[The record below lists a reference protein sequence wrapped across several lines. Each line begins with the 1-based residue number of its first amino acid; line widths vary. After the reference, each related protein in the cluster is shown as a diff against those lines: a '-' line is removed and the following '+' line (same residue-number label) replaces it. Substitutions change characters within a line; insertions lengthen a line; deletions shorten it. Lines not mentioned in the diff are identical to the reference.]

1 MERYIIQGG
10 KRLRCG
16 HTTGSCAAAAAKAAA
31 TMLLG
36 GEDVVRV
43 RLDTPKGWVLEL
55 PVLQVDRAMSEVS
68 CAIEKDGGD
77 DPDVT
82 HGLLIHAKVNRIKG
96 GIKVLG
102 GEGVGR
108 VTLPGLACAVGDA
121 AINPVPRE
129 MIRKNLE
136 EVARIYGYE
145 GGLSVE
151 ISVPGG
157 KETARKTFNR
167 KLGIVDGISILGT
180 SGIVEPMSESA
191 LKRSLELE
199 VNILKEKGYKQ
210 LLLCP
215 GNYGKR
221 FATEELKLGEK
232 NLVKIGNFVGHLF
245 SYAAEQGVEEILY
258 VSHLGKAIKILG
270 GMKDTHSKYGDCR
283 LELLAAYGIRQDM
296 RLEALKEILDC
307 VSTDAVVEV
316 MKRENC
322 LQQVLDSILM
332 DLEFQLAE
340 LTSDK
345 TRVGVVLFN
354 HEHGLLGTGELGKE
368 MLGRYAEGI

>member
-10 KRLRCG
+10 KKLRCG

-36 GEDVVRV
+36 SEKVVQV

-55 PVLQVDRAMSEVS
+55 PVLQVEKTSSEVS

-82 HGLLIHAKVNRIKG
+82 HGMLVYAKVTRISE
-96 GIKVLG
+96 GILIEG

-108 VTLPGLACAVGDA
+108 VTLPGLACAVGEA
-121 AINPVPRE
+121 AINPVPRK

-136 EVARIYGYE
+136 EVARTYGYE

-157 KETARKTFNR
+157 RETAKKTFNR

-210 LLLCP
+210 LVLCP
-215 GNYGKR
+215 GNYGRR
-221 FATEELKLGEK
+221 FATEELGLGQE
-232 NLVKIGNFVGHLF
+232 NLVKIGNFVGHMF
-245 SYAAEQGVEEILY
+245 SYVSEQGTHEVLY

-270 GMKDTHSKYGDCR
+270 SMKDTHSKYGDCR

-296 RLEALKEILDC
+296 RLEALKEILGC
-307 VSTDAVVEV
+307 VSTDAAVAV

-322 LQQVLDSILM
+322 LQQVLDSILI
-332 DLEFQLAE
+332 DLESRLAE
-340 LTSDK
+340 LASDK

-354 HEHGLLGTGELGKE
+354 HEYGLLGTGELGKE
-368 MLGRYAEGI
+368 MLERYAEGI